1 MHQTHL
7 YRKWQR
13 EKKKKW
19 STGDCRCVIMP
30 FNCARATLCTHTS
43 RQQTYEAMPPPNTIC
58 SRQKKNRIFR
68 VRVHCS
74 YALLSRSHCARATL
88 TPHTETYN
96 TSEQRTCLNR
106 SISDVDINEN
116 WNWILIGRKSNCSTR
131 NRWMRRWC
139 SMQSNTVYHLQQSA
153 IDSLKC
159 FCVLCHFTRKFILL
173 FNAITGHKQCVCVS
187 VCASAVHYVWH
198 HASSPPP
205 APHSKIDNT
214 KRWSNVIMCQSVW
227 LTYPTFIS
235 FQSGLAL
242 MRYSSAKGQPTCWM
256 SRIPYNCCD
265 RAHTTT
271 PRQGEL
277 PPTNDNSL
285 WIRFIFFHF
294 YWCLITF
301 F

>member
-74 YALLSRSHCARATL
+74 YALLSRSHCVRATL

-96 TSEQRTCLNR
+96 TCEQRTCLNR

-116 WNWILIGRKSNCSTR
+116 RNWILIGRKSNCSTR

-173 FNAITGHKQCVCVS
+173 FNAITGHKQCVCV
-187 VCASAVHYVWH
+187 CLCLCSALCVTSRVVAAAGAAQQNRQHETL
-198 HASSPPP
+198 
-205 APHSKIDNT
+205 I
-214 KRWSNVIMCQSVW
+214 KRNNVPERMAHVPDFHFISVW
-227 LTYPTFIS
+227 
-235 FQSGLAL
+235 SGSDAVFE
-242 MRYSSAKGQPTCWM
+242 RE
-256 SRIPYNCCD
+256 
-265 RAHTTT
+265 RA
-271 PRQGEL
+271 
-277 PPTNDNSL
+277 TNLLDVANT
-285 WIRFIFFHF
+285 I
-294 YWCLITF
+294 
-301 F
+301 